1 MQVLRYLGARQVE
14 VADVPRPTIG
24 AGEVLVRTKACGVCA
39 TDVKTYLRGHPKIP
53 TGAVLGHET
62 TGIIA
67 ESRANGWQAGEP
79 VAVAPYVPCGAC
91 RYCARGQ
98 FTLCEHLFASSVEPG
113 GFSEYLRVPECVVQK
128 GLIRLPDRIDFADGT
143 LAEPIACCYHG
154 LEAMTLRPGD
164 SLLIVGDGPMG
175 LLQTVVA
182 REMGATTI
190 MIAGMTPERLAWAN
204 GHADAV
210 INVAETNLREAVMS
224 LTGEIGVDQV
234 IVSVGQ
240 AEVAESALALV
251 GRGGAINF
259 FAGLPG
265 GSRVSIDPNR
275 LHYDE
280 IRLVGTSG
288 FAPEH
293 FQRAVRGLASGALDV
308 KGLITHL
315 ARLEE
320 LEESF
325 ADNARYRGIKTV
337 AVFD

>member
-1 MQVLRYLGARQVE
+1 MKVLRYLGPRQVE

-53 TGAVLGHET
+53 AGAVLGHET

-67 ESRANGWQAGEP
+67 ESRADNWQAGER

-91 RYCARGQ
+91 RYCDRGQ
-98 FTLCEHLFASSVEPG
+98 FTLCEHLFESSVEPG
-113 GFSEYLRVPECVVQK
+113 GFSEYLRVPACLVEQ
-128 GLIRLPDRIDFADGT
+128 GLVRLPDKVDFADGT

-164 SLLIVGDGPMG
+164 SLLVVGDGPMG

-190 MIAGMTPERLAWAN
+190 IIAGMAPARLAWAA

-210 INVAETNLREAVMS
+210 VNVAETDLLKAVMS
-224 LTGEIGVDQV
+224 LTGEIGVGKV

-251 GRGGAINF
+251 ERGGAINF

-293 FQRAVRGLASGALDV
+293 FQRALKGLARGTLDV
-308 KGLITHL
+308 KGLITHF
-315 ARLEE
+315 ARLDE

-325 ADNARYRGIKTV
+325 AESARYHGIKTV